1 MKRQK
6 FAPADGLS
14 IRDPLDDN
22 QRKGNIMNPRRV
34 NSGEVGGFGLNA
46 RGLGEAS
53 DGSMEVK
60 NPSSTQR
67 RYPHR

>member
-6 FAPADGLS
+6 FAPADGLT
-14 IRDPLDDN
+14 IRDPLSDE
-22 QRKGNIMNPRRV
+22 QRKGNIMNPYRMNR
-34 NSGEVGGFGLNA
+34 GIGGFGLNA

-53 DGSMEVK
+53 DSSMGVK

-67 RYPHR
+67 RYPSR